1 MLTVMLFDD
10 EIPALKMLEL
20 QLKSF
25 ENVKIIGMYT
35 KYQEFIEAAKQD
47 NLDIAFIDIETPEK
61 NGLEI
66 AQEIQNINAAV
77 EIVFVTAHRQY
88 AYDAYEIDAS
98 DYILKP
104 VKKERLQRMI
114 DKVAKERSKFREKA
128 AKIYVK
134 TMKRFEARNEA
145 GEIIKWRTKK
155 VEELM
160 AYLVHYKGEEVS
172 SESIIDALWLDYD
185 VDKAKK
191 LLYTTVYYLR
201 KDLSRHGVGIT
212 VKRYNYYLSN
222 EYIQTDVDKL
232 EQLIDQISKSDY
244 QMSKAYEN
252 LTEIYQ
258 EGYLTESHYKWAEEK
273 RRELENLYTYTLLKI
288 AQKYTEQNNL
298 VEAILLLKRIIIIFP
313 YNGYLYENLIEIYL
327 RMNDKNGMENT
338 YRLYCQMMNELGIEP
353 EDKQYFI
360 DKATMT

>member
-1 MLTVMLFDD
+1 M
-10 EIPALKMLEL
+10 
-20 QLKSF
+20 
-25 ENVKIIGMYT
+25 
-35 KYQEFIEAAKQD
+35 
-47 NLDIAFIDIETPEK
+47 
-61 NGLEI
+61 
-66 AQEIQNINAAV
+66 
-77 EIVFVTAHRQY
+77 
-88 AYDAYEIDAS
+88 
-98 DYILKP
+98 
-104 VKKERLQRMI
+104 
-114 DKVAKERSKFREKA
+114 
-128 AKIYVK
+128 
-134 TMKRFEARNEA
+134 
-145 GEIIKWRTKK
+145 
-155 VEELM
+155 
-160 AYLVHYKGEEVS
+160 
-172 SESIIDALWLDYD
+172 
-185 VDKAKK
+185 
-191 LLYTTVYYLR
+191 YYLR
-201 KDLSRHGVGIT
+201 RDLSRHGVGIT